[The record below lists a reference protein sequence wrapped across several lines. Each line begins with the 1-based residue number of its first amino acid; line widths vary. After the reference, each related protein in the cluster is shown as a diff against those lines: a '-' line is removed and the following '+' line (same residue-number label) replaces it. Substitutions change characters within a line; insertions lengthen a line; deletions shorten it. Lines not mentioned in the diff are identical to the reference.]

1 MGKKTGRIHENAI
14 PRSSDCVQKS
24 NGCWNMNNSPYRNAN
39 FWNQD
44 GCWNYD
50 TVEGKGDNVGYDLPH
65 EEEAIEHIKLLP

>member
-1 MGKKTGRIHENAI
+1 
-14 PRSSDCVQKS
+14 
-24 NGCWNMNNSPYRNAN
+24 MNNSPYRNAN